1 MDKTNSSLEDNSE
14 KLISEIIEKCSKH
27 MNFNEIIYEE
37 IKNEPYCILGNIA
50 LYLSGEIAS
59 DNENIYADFSEEKK
73 LNSLK
78 IIYEIFDKY
87 IFDDKIANLFI
98 IGFFEG
104 LNIPER
110 NIVKKIAKNKIKDI
124 IVYFYINNII
134 YEYWPRTIKN
144 MPKKLEIFNSNFNP
158 IDEIIKIR
166 NDKIKL
172 ENYLMKLSKGGLKI
186 NKKNIYNIMERII
199 KI

>member
-1 MDKTNSSLEDNSE
+1 MDSNSE
-14 KLISEIIEKCSKH
+14 SNLEKLMGEIIEKCTKY

-37 IKNEPYCILGNIA
+37 IKSEPYCILGNIA
-50 LYLSGEIAS
+50 SYLNCAG
-59 DNENIYADFSEEKK
+59 FSEEKK
-73 LNSLK
+73 LNLLK
-78 IIYEIFDKY
+78 IIHEIFDKY

-98 IGFFEG
+98 VGFFEG
-104 LNIPER
+104 LNVPER

-124 IVYFYINNII
+124 IVYFYINDII

-172 ENYLMKLSKGGLKI
+172 ENYLKELSKVGLKI
-186 NKKNIYNIMERII
+186 NKKDIYNIMERII
-199 KI
+199 EI